1 MTPVGPTGLIPAQEV
16 VERALAA
23 CRSGSA
29 VVIVEERDEVEVRV
43 ACNTVTTNGHRR
55 DRRTTVLRFVA
66 RADRAEGGGG
76 VAVGQASGVGSDP
89 ADVEA
94 LVEAAGAAA
103 NAASAA
109 PDAFDLVGEE
119 SWPAGRPPRWEE
131 PPAVATPAQ
140 LEPVL
145 RGLPEQ
151 FRRVAASGRELA
163 GFAEHRAGTTYLG
176 STTGLRLRH
185 EQPNANLQLV
195 ERGPGGS
202 SWVGRPIADWAAV
215 DLAALGAELERRM
228 AWGARR
234 VELPPGRYRTI
245 LPPDA
250 VADLTV
256 MLAWALSGRAAEDGR
271 SVFSAPNGGT
281 RLGERVVA
289 QPFSLT
295 SDPFHPKM
303 SCAPF
308 VVATASG
315 EDVSVFD
322 NGLPLDATEWLA
334 EGRLRHLRYH
344 RAGAA
349 AAGVAPAPW
358 VDNLTLRLPGAT
370 GSTEALVAEAERAL
384 LVTCFWYL
392 RELDPATLL
401 VTGLTRDG
409 VYLVEDGEV
418 VAAVNNFRFN
428 ESPLGILDRAAV
440 AGASQPALSRE
451 WGEWFDRTEMP
462 ALSVDGFNMST
473 PSDAR

>member
-1 MTPVGPTGLIPAQEV
+1 MTPVGPAGLLPAQEV
-16 VERALAA
+16 VERGLAA
-23 CRSGSA
+23 CPGGSA
-29 VVIVEERDEVEVRV
+29 VVIVEERDEVEVRF

-55 DRRTTVLRFVA
+55 DRRTTVLRFVT
-66 RADRAEGGGG
+66 RAGGGG
-76 VAVGQASGVGSDP
+76 VAVGQASGVGGDA

-103 NAASAA
+103 NAAPVA
-109 PDAFDLVGEE
+109 PDACDLVGPE
-119 SWPAGRPPRWEE
+119 SWPAGQPPGWEE
-131 PPAVATPAQ
+131 PPVVATPAQ
-140 LEPVL
+140 LEPVV

-185 EQPNANLQLV
+185 AQPNANLQLV
-195 ERGPGGS
+195 ERGPRGS

-281 RLGERVVA
+281 RLGEQVVG
-289 QPFSLT
+289 QPFSLM
-295 SDPFHPKM
+295 SDPFHPTM
-303 SCAPF
+303 SCTPF

-315 EDVSVFD
+315 EDASVFD
-322 NGLPLDATEWLA
+322 NGLPLGATEWLA
-334 EGRLRHLRYH
+334 GGRLRHLRYH

-358 VDNLTLRLPGAT
+358 VDNVTLRLPGAT

-409 VYLVEDGEV
+409 VYLVEGGEV

-428 ESPLGILDRAAV
+428 ESPLGILDRATM

-451 WGEWFDRTEMP
+451 WGEWLNRTEMP